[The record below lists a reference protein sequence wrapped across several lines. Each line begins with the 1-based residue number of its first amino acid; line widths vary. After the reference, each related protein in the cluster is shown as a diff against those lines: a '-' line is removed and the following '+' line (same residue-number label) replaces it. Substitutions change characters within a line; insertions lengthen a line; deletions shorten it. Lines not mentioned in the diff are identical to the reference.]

1 VSVGLDRQGAR
12 LLESRRT
19 LRVRVTIA
27 QGSRVLVNRWFK
39 LRYERRQ
46 SASAGTGDDPDG
58 AAGL

>member
-1 VSVGLDRQGAR
+1 
-12 LLESRRT
+12 
-19 LRVRVTIA
+19 VTIA